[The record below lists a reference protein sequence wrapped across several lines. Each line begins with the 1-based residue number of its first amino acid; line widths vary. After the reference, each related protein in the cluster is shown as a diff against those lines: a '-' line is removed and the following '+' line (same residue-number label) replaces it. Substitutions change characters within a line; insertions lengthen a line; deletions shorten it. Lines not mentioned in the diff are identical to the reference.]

1 MGEAVTVNETAHRR
15 LRITLTMGS
24 LYDLAFAFINLAA
37 PRWGAE
43 FFEIPMP
50 AEQVYLRFT
59 GIFLIMAALFYM
71 LPVIHPGRYLG
82 NVVVAIIGRTLGAL
96 FLFAA
101 ALFFAYPPAFI
112 LLGAGDLGFAVL
124 HFYYLARAEGGSPL
138 RHYLG

>member
-1 MGEAVTVNETAHRR
+1 MGQEERVNEAAHRR
-15 LRITLTMGS
+15 LRITLLMGS
-24 LYDLAFAFINLAA
+24 LYDITFAFINLAA
-37 PRWGAE
+37 PRWGSE
-43 FFEIPMP
+43 FLEIPMP

-59 GIFLIMAALFYM
+59 GVFLIMAALFYM

-82 NVVVAIIGRTLGAL
+82 NVVVAIIGRTLGAV